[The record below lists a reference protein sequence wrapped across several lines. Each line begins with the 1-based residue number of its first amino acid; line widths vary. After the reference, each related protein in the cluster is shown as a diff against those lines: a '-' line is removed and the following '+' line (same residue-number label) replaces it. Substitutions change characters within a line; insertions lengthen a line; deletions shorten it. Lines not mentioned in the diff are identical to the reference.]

1 MSNSKSSPVFRPR
14 FLGAVLLAAT
24 LSSGLSACGQLG
36 MTNYTVE
43 DCAEVMTAY
52 METDALSMLTCR
64 QYLDQLGQ
72 SQFNAEV
79 EKLKSAVAEGRTM
92 TTDLEAGIDQ
102 FKSDLGMTP

>member
-1 MSNSKSSPVFRPR
+1 LLKHRIV
-14 FLGAVLLAAT
+14 GAVVIAAT

-36 MTNYTVE
+36 ISNYTVE

-79 EKLKSAVAEGRTM
+79 EKLKSAVAEGHTM

-102 FKSDLGMTP
+102 FKSDLGIAP

>member
-1 MSNSKSSPVFRPR
+1 VLKHR
-14 FLGAVLLAAT
+14 FVSTVAITAA
-24 LSSGLSACGQLG
+24 LSIGLSACGQLG
-36 MTNYTVE
+36 ITNYTVE